1 MHIVDILKMPDGPEK
16 AKELAISGLL
26 GQVNEWWHKQWYLER
41 ILEALGCDLAKLRE
55 ELQSED
61 YDWKDGIAP

>member
-1 MHIVDILKMPDGPEK
+1 MDIEDILKMPNGPEK

-26 GQVNEWWHKQWYLER
+26 GQVSEGWHKQWYLER
-41 ILEALGCDLAKLRE
+41 ILETLGYDLAEIRE

-61 YDWKDGIAP
+61 YDWEDGIAP

>member
-1 MHIVDILKMPDGPEK
+1 MGIEDILKMPNGEEK

-26 GQVNEWWHKQWYLER
+26 GQVGEGWHKQWYLER
-41 ILEALGCDLAKLRE
+41 ILEALGYDLAKIRE

-61 YDWKDGIAP
+61 YDWEDGIAP